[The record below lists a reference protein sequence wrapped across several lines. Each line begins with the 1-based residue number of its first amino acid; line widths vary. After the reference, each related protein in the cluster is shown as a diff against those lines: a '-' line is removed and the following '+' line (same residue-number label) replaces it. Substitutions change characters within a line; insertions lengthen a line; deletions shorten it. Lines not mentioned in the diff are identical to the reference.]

1 MLQAS
6 YRVWISIKELVYDN
20 SHQIYFVDGQVCRI
34 DVNHLCG
41 ALYLSAASIGRFSG
55 DWHNIIG
62 RGSFPRT
69 VVMGRHSSL
78 AALSL
83 GCAKHKDR
91 SVLMLG
97 LLGVAV
103 LIFTASAGHAGLGE
117 FGERTMTLVGAFTIA
132 VAHLR
137 NFKLCRASECG
148 H

>member
-1 MLQAS
+1 MTIATR
-6 YRVWISIKELVYDN
+6 YISWMDKFAVSTSTICAVHCICLPLLLGV
-20 SHQIYFVDGQVCRI
+20 FP
-34 DVNHLCG
+34 
-41 ALYLSAASIGRFSG
+41 AIGTTLLGEEVFHERLL
-55 DWHNIIG
+55 WAVI
-62 RGSFPRT
+62 PL
-69 VVMGRHSSL
+69 SL

-137 NFKLCRASECG
+137 NFKLCRASDCG

>member
-1 MLQAS
+1 MNCICLPLLLGVFPA
-6 YRVWISIKELVYDN
+6 
-20 SHQIYFVDGQVCRI
+20 
-34 DVNHLCG
+34 
-41 ALYLSAASIGRFSG
+41 IGTTLLGEEVFHERLL
-55 DWHNIIG
+55 WAVI
-62 RGSFPRT
+62 PL
-69 VVMGRHSSL
+69 SL

-103 LIFTASAGHAGLGE
+103 LIFTASAGHAGLGA
-117 FGERTMTLVGAFTIA
+117 FGERTMTLVGAVTIA

-137 NFKLCRASECG
+137 NFKLCRASDCG